1 MRETI
6 IKAINLASD
15 AHKKQRKKGTD
26 IPYITHPLL
35 VGMILIEK
43 GANEEEIIA
52 GILHDTLED
61 TELSYKD
68 IEKEFGKK
76 VADIVKA
83 CSEDKKLQW
92 EERKKHH
99 IEDARIAPIS
109 VKRVMSADK
118 LANLYMIKEDLN
130 KEGEKLWNRF
140 RKGKE
145 KQKWYYSNM
154 AKSLESNTT
163 DKIVLEIT
171 EEMKKLIDEIFGQV
185 TNKS

>member
-1 MRETI
+1 MKETV

-15 AHKKQRKKGTD
+15 AHKKQTKKGTD

-43 GANEEEIIA
+43 GAGEKEIIA

-61 TELSYKD
+61 TELNYKD
-68 IEKEFGKK
+68 IKKEFGKE
-76 VADIVKA
+76 VADVVKA
-83 CSEDKKLQW
+83 CSEDKKLHW
-92 EERKKHH
+92 EERKRRH
-99 IEDARIAPIS
+99 IEYAKNAPTS

-130 KEGEKLWNRF
+130 KVGEKLWSRF
-140 RKGKE
+140 RRGKG

-171 EEMKKLIDEIFGQV
+171 EEMKRLIDEIFGQV
-185 TNKS
+185 EDKS